1 LNNLSPQKLAESAAA
16 LMFEQDTASRG
27 MGMQLIKVTPGCA
40 EMSMIVRA
48 DMLNGHGICHGGYI
62 FALADSAFA
71 FACNS
76 YNFSTVSSGAR
87 IEHLRPTELGEELT
101 ATAVETALSGRSG
114 VYDVQVTTQ
123 QGDIVALFRGNSRR
137 IKGTVLPEEI
147 S

>member
-1 LNNLSPQKLAESAAA
+1 LNNLSPQKLAESATA
-16 LMFEQDTASRG
+16 LMFERDTASRNL
-27 MGMQLIKVTPGCA
+27 GMQLIKVTPGCA

-76 YNFSTVSSGAR
+76 YNFSTVSAGAR
-87 IEHLRPTELGEELT
+87 IEHLCPTELGEELT

-137 IKGTVLPEEI
+137 IKGTVLPEEN